1 MHDGRG
7 RRGRRFVTLPAHGGG
22 ISGKAVGGDFSDEA
36 HIVNRRE
43 EVEIFRPA
51 DLCIGEHAIAEEKPA
66 GSPSLAVIGPLVENS
81 GHRGLGSP
89 PRNAVRST
97 SRETPRPGQRSSL
110 GLRRVAPDPRT
121 FQRDAA
127 QGVHFLHTH
136 FQTFFLVF
144 SFTCSLEQK
153 VHLKSS

>member
-7 RRGRRFVTLPAHGGG
+7 RGGRRFVTLPAHGSS

-43 EVEIFRPA
+43 EVEVFRPA
-51 DLCIGEHAIAEEKPA
+51 DLGIGEDAIAEEEPA

-89 PRNAVRST
+89 PCNAVRST
-97 SRETPRPGQRSSL
+97 GRETPRPGQRSSL

-121 FQRDAA
+121 FQ
-127 QGVHFLHTH
+127 
-136 FQTFFLVF
+136 
-144 SFTCSLEQK
+144 
-153 VHLKSS
+153 